1 MGGYGIFSAYYDR
14 LMTDAGYAQRA
25 EYLLSLFRMHTG
37 RRPDTML
44 DLACGSG
51 NLTLE
56 LAQRGIDMIGVDS
69 SGDMLALAAEKAIGR
84 ALRVLWLEQ
93 DMREL
98 DLYGTVECAVCTLDS
113 LNHLLRISELVTVF
127 RHLSLFIEPGGWLI
141 FDVNTPYKHSKIL
154 SENAFVFEE
163 SDFFCVWRNHFIKST
178 CEVDML
184 LDFFVPSGEDSYSRL
199 TDTVRER
206 AYSRRTWEN
215 CLRKTGFYTSAVYE
229 DMKTCD
235 PSPRCERWVFV
246 AQNRGL
252 PRGENGGNQNG

>member
-1 MGGYGIFSAYYDR
+1 MGGYGVFSVYYDR
-14 LMTDAGYAQRA
+14 LMADTGYAQRA
-25 EYLLSLFRMHTG
+25 EYLLALFEMYAG

-51 NLTLE
+51 SLTLE

-69 SGDMLALAAEKAIGR
+69 SGDMLALAAEKAAGR

-98 DLYGTVECAVCTLDS
+98 DLYGTVEGAVCTLDS
-113 LNHLLRISELVTVF
+113 LNHLLHTDDLETVF
-127 RHLSLFIEPGGWLI
+127 RRLSLFIEPGGWLI
-141 FDVNTPYKHSKIL
+141 FDVNTPYKHSKTL
-154 SENAFVFEE
+154 AENAFVFEE
-163 SDFFCVWRNHFIKST
+163 PDFLCVWRNHYIKRT

-184 LDFFVPSGEDSYSRL
+184 LDFFVPTGADSYNRL

-215 CLRKTGFYTSAVYE
+215 CLRKAGFDTSAVYE
-229 DMKTCD
+229 DMETRD
-235 PSPRCERWVFV
+235 PSPGCERWVFI

-252 PRGENGGNQNG
+252 SQYEKGGKQNG